1 MRISIKTWLIGLMVI
16 LILPAAACG
25 TDDVAAPATAAPTPI
40 TVTLPTTAP
49 ALTAT
54 SEAIPSIRVLDAW
67 ARPAGAGT
75 SGMESMMS
83 DHSMDDMGDATAMPG
98 MDSMK
103 SDDAM
108 GGMADATAMPD
119 MGSMKPEDSMD
130 DMADAVTMPM
140 DSIKPDDAMDD
151 MADAVTMP
159 MDPMK
164 SDDAM
169 GDMTDA
175 TAMTGMDTMMS
186 DEAMGDMGSMAGM
199 DGMGS
204 TGAIYFRL
212 VNDGDAADA
221 LVAVTDVY
229 CKSTGEVVATSAEM
243 HESSMDSEGLM
254 SMKQVQNIPIPASGS
269 VELEPGGLHVMLLDL
284 QSDLIPGDIV
294 LLTLDFEISSNQVIE
309 AIVREP

>member
-119 MGSMKPEDSMD
+119 MGSMKPEDS
-130 DMADAVTMPM
+130 
-140 DSIKPDDAMDD
+140 MDD